1 MIRRFKLNN
10 YLKGEINQR
19 CRSCNYTWE
28 RISKTVPVIVFD
40 DADPNNKFLLE
51 IMLHQ
56 RNGDPYKRTWASREI
71 KGTDPSVMKAFLKQH
86 DPHFATDLYL
96 SSLSLEELTSYYQE
110 CIKAL
115 EPGYNDDRDWRLE
128 HVRANNI

>member
-1 MIRRFKLNN
+1 MIRRFILNN
-10 YLKGEINQR
+10 AIKGAINQR

-56 RNGDPYKRTWASREI
+56 RNGDPYKHDWETREI
-71 KGTDPSVMKAFLKQH
+71 K
-86 DPHFATDLYL
+86 
-96 SSLSLEELTSYYQE
+96 
-110 CIKAL
+110 
-115 EPGYNDDRDWRLE
+115 
-128 HVRANNI
+128 